1 MDPMMKWTIKMYQ
14 AMMMSKPMFV
24 SMSMRIPPDWLMSV
38 MYPEDLIWSPCTTLL
53 LIVVADPDVFF
64 SGYYYLPLYL
74 NLFIDKTLFN
84 FHQIKTIKLK
94 LRYSRFSDKAMSTSL
109 TYRSFIDQ

>member
-38 MYPEDLIWSPCTTLL
+38 MYPEDLIWSPCTTLSETCLSGGSQCL
-53 LIVVADPDVFF
+53 LVDCFSRPRCFLQWKLLFTVV
-64 SGYYYLPLYL
+64 S
-74 NLFIDKTLFN
+74 
-84 FHQIKTIKLK
+84 
-94 LRYSRFSDKAMSTSL
+94 
-109 TYRSFIDQ
+109 